1 MLCAQT
7 SDIVVQTS
15 CKVWQSQD
23 HLPHEGDGGAPGG
36 GDGAVQAGCGPGLVL
51 GAQGEDWCA
60 ERYCLNGD
68 QSQQSNNIVLGWQLL
83 YSRRF
88 EAARRLPK
96 YWGQCQSAF
105 KLRRW
110 DVAEGFLREIGSI
123 SAGFLERRGASL
135 SPDQRRYVS
144 KCVVGM
150 LLIICLQDGQ
160 REGDGVGPAEADHL
174 PHEGD
179 EDDSRGG

>member
-1 MLCAQT
+1 MGTCVLCAQT

-68 QSQQSNNIVLGWQLL
+68 QSRQSNNIVLGWQLL

-88 EAARRLPK
+88 EAARRLMDEVLPM
-96 YWGQCQSAF
+96 A
-105 KLRRW
+105 
-110 DVAEGFLREIGSI
+110 
-123 SAGFLERRGASL
+123 L
-135 SPDQRRYVS
+135 SNQMPHQADQAKQIKKHAINRVM
-144 KCVVGM
+144 V
-150 LLIICLQDGQ
+150 
-160 REGDGVGPAEADHL
+160 
-174 PHEGD
+174 
-179 EDDSRGG
+179 